1 MPKADDDFL
10 IRGLVTSVSQR
21 YGGIDAKAACDQYME
36 SRYLREATSEAL
48 QQRLDDIGNNLW
60 STGRDG
66 EITQPRSLD
75 HRRGMLELYTHV
87 LREQMERSK
96 SGELV
101 FDEAA
106 LRLKASANYVQRRT
120 ARAITFGP
128 DCYVKFGKK
137 EHILPALSGKL
148 FIQPAA
154 KYNDPSLNAAQLDNE
169 LQHYVRSPNERLMMR
184 LIGLDEHGNE
194 VEIKPRWG
202 ELFRYMNV
210 PNFYVWCCGLGYDAR
225 LFGEFEANA
234 ALVVKDKAAFEDRFT
249 RAMAEQLPDAVIG
262 HGPIQYY
269 DPYTTR
275 RDQLMPAF
283 SKNIKYLYQNEYRF
297 IWQFHEERELT
308 PFIVDLGSLHDIA
321 EVVELVE

>member
-1 MPKADDDFL
+1 
-10 IRGLVTSVSQR
+10 
-21 YGGIDAKAACDQYME
+21 
-36 SRYLREATSEAL
+36 
-48 QQRLDDIGNNLW
+48 
-60 STGRDG
+60 
-66 EITQPRSLD
+66 
-75 HRRGMLELYTHV
+75 MLELYTHA

-96 SGELV
+96 SGELA

-106 LRLKASANYVQRRT
+106 VRFEASANYVQRRT
-120 ARAITFGP
+120 VRPITFGP
-128 DCYVKFGKK
+128 DCYAKFGTKK
-137 EHILPALSGKL
+137 HILPALSGKL

-154 KYNDPSLNAAQLDNE
+154 KYNDPSLNAAQLDDE
-169 LQHYVRSPNERLMMR
+169 LQHHVRSPNERLMMR

-194 VEIKPRWG
+194 FEAKPHWG

-225 LFGEFEANA
+225 LFSEFEADA

-275 RDQLMPAF
+275 RDELMPAF

-297 IWQFHEERELT
+297 TWQFQEERELK
-308 PFIVDLGSLHDIA
+308 PFLVELGPLHDIA
-321 EVVELVE
+321 EIVELADE